1 MKPELQKQLV
11 EKYPKIFQM
20 VGSTPQQSCM
30 AWGICTG
37 DGWYWLLDNLC
48 SELQHNTDK
57 NDKPQVIAA
66 QVKEKFGGLRFY
78 VNGGTDEQFGAIHFA
93 EMLSYSICETCGTT
107 KGVKQ
112 TKGWINSLCER
123 CAADK
128 GKVISED
135 IVKTN
140 RVRNDRGGTTY
151 YTELQD
157 KKKFK
162 CDTCE
167 DTDAIMFNGY
177 NIAEGLLEGV
187 MIKLTYDKDNKIQA
201 SLNDPDDH
209 AYCNKLNMQMHFKEA
224 VEYAESGDMDD
235 SVCCEC
241 QNDAWRKE
249 DEATETK
256 ESN

>member
-11 EKYPKIFQM
+11 EKYPKIFTM

-30 AWGICTG
+30 AWGLCIG
-37 DGWYWLLDNLC
+37 DGWYWLIDNLC
-48 SELQHNTDK
+48 LQLQHDTDV
-57 NDKPQVIAA
+57 NDKPQVVAA

-78 VNGGTDEQFGAIHFA
+78 VNGGTDEQYGAIHFA
-93 EMLSYSICETCGTT
+93 EMLSYTICEMCGTT
-107 KGVKQ
+107 EGVKQ
-112 TKGWINSLCER
+112 TKGWINSLCAK
-123 CAADK
+123 CAEDR

-151 YTELQD
+151 YTEFPEKD

-162 CDTCE
+162 CEKCE
-167 DTDAIMFNGY
+167 DTDAIMINGY
-177 NIAEGLLEGV
+177 GIENKLLEGV
-187 MIKLTYDKDNKIQA
+187 MIKFTYDKDNKIQA

-209 AYCNKLNMQMHFKEA
+209 VYCHKLNMEEYFKNA

-235 SVCCEC
+235 SVCCKC
-241 QNDAWRKE
+241 QCDAWREE
-249 DEATETK
+249 DE
-256 ESN
+256 